1 MAEQELN
8 GTHVG
13 AGFQQMDREGVT
25 QGVLVLLMIRQPRSI
40 TAFMLSMVQKSRL
53 SVICG
58 EQTLQF

>member
-25 QGVLVLLMIRQPRSI
+25 QGLLILLMNCTQLRFAIGVIR
-40 TAFMLSMVQKSRL
+40 SMA
-53 SVICG
+53 
-58 EQTLQF
+58 